1 MVEYE
6 KINKIGGL
14 YHLPVSI
21 KRSCE
26 KLYTDLYLN
35 RFNLPDDLAEVL
47 KKTRVICYP
56 ESKDQLLEMCFG
68 PTHSSRYDV
77 TYPIAGMGICKE
89 AEVLRCKNGPVVN
102 FMEDYM
108 RRRDP
113 DCMRIGDELPTDKPR
128 FKDVYGYE
136 FSKLRRETMDWLGEQ
151 QLIVLP
157 FHAGGKYYG
166 YDSLM
171 VCPVNAAFF
180 ALSLANMQGFVSID
194 DVQEGYTPRAIIYVA
209 PPFRHTHF
217 NGKQVVVHNRSEK
230 LHEVFSYNL
239 YPGPSAKKGV
249 FSMLLDIGENEGWI
263 TNHASAAMLESPYEN
278 EVVFMHEGASGGG
291 KSEML
296 EEIHK
301 EGDKILLGTH
311 TVSGEKY
318 YLSMGETC
326 KIHPI
331 ADDMILAHKDMQ
343 NDSGHLVIA
352 DAEDG
357 WFLRMDGDTRY
368 GNNPVYES
376 ISIHPSEPLE
386 FFNMDGTPGATCLIW
401 EHVMDSTGKP
411 CTNPRV
417 IIPRDM
423 IADIIPGNEPQEVDV
438 RSFGVRMPPSTVM
451 APNYGVM
458 GMVQFV
464 PVSIAWLWRLISPR
478 GFKNPSIA
486 DSNAGSGLKAEGVG
500 SYWPFATGRKV
511 TQANMLL
518 EQMLN
523 APKTLNILI
532 PNQYIGA
539 YHVGFMG
546 EWLTREYLARRGGTV
561 RRKHLVESRCPLFGY
576 SLDEM
581 KIDGQYVRQTFLR
594 PELQS
599 KLGFEGYDKGAKIL
613 TDFFKEQLEQY
624 LTDELDP
631 MGRRIIELCLNDAPL
646 EEYLKLTPMSNVK

>member
-1 MVEYE
+1 MF
-6 KINKIGGL
+6 
-14 YHLPVSI
+14 
-21 KRSCE
+21 
-26 KLYTDLYLN
+26 TDLYLN

-47 KKTRVICYP
+47 KNTHVICYP

-113 DCMRIGDELPTDKPR
+113 DCMRIGDDLPTDKPR

-136 FSKLRRETMDWLGEQ
+136 FSSLRKETMDWLGEQ

-171 VCPVNAAFF
+171 ICPVNAAFF
-180 ALSLANMQGFVSID
+180 ALSLANMQGFVSIY
-194 DVQEGYTPRAIIYVA
+194 DVQENYTPRAIIYVA

-217 NGKQVVVHNRSEK
+217 NGKQVVVHNRSEN

-357 WFLRMDGDTRY
+357 WFLRMDGDTSY
-368 GNNPVYES
+368 GNNPEYES

-423 IADIIPGNEPQEVDV
+423 IKNIIPGNEPQEVDV

-518 EQMLN
+518 KQMLD

-631 MGRRIIELCLNDAPL
+631 MGRQIIELCMSDAPL
-646 EEYLKLTPMSNVK
+646 EEYLKLTPMNNIK

>member
-1 MVEYE
+1 M
-6 KINKIGGL
+6 
-14 YHLPVSI
+14 
-21 KRSCE
+21 
-26 KLYTDLYLN
+26 YTDLYLN

-423 IADIIPGNEPQEVDV
+423 IANIIPGNEPQEVDV

>member
-1 MVEYE
+1 MF
-6 KINKIGGL
+6 
-14 YHLPVSI
+14 
-21 KRSCE
+21 
-26 KLYTDLYLN
+26 TDSYFN
-35 RFNLPDDLAEVL
+35 RFDLPEELKATL
-47 KKTRVICYP
+47 KKARVLVYP
-56 ESKDQLLEMCFG
+56 ETKEQLLEMCFG

-77 TYPIAGMGICKE
+77 SYSLPGKGICKE
-89 AEVLRCKNGPVVN
+89 AEVVRCKNGPVVN

-113 DCMRIGDELPTDKPR
+113 DCMRVGDSLPSDKPR
-128 FKDVYGYE
+128 FKDVYGYD
-136 FSKLRRETMDWLGEQ
+136 FSTLRQETFDWLSAQ
-151 QLIVLP
+151 QLIILP
-157 FHAGGKYYG
+157 FRAGGRYYG

-171 VCPVNAAFF
+171 ICPMNAAFF
-180 ALSLANMQGFVSID
+180 ALSLANMQGFVSIFD
-194 DVQEGYTPRAIIYVA
+194 IKENYRPRAIIYVA

-217 NGKQVVVHNRSEK
+217 NGKQVVVHNRSKE

-249 FSMLLDIGENEGWI
+249 FSILLDIGENEGWI

-296 EEIHK
+296 EEVHK
-301 EGDKILLGTH
+301 DQDEKVLLATH
-311 TVSGEKY
+311 TISGEKY
-318 YLSMGETC
+318 YLSLGETC

-331 ADDMILAHKDMQ
+331 ADDMILACGDMQ
-343 NDSGHLVIA
+343 NGSGKLVIA

-357 WFLRMDGDTRY
+357 WFLRMDGDISY
-368 GNNPVYES
+368 GNSPSYER

-401 EHVMDSTGKP
+401 EHVMDSNGKR

-423 IADIIPGNEPQEVDV
+423 IEHIIPGDQPQEVDV

-451 APNYGVM
+451 SPNYGVM

-464 PVSIAWLWRLISPR
+464 PTSIAWLWRLVSPR

-486 DSNAGSGLKAEGVG
+486 DSNAGSGLKSEGVG
-500 SYWPFATGRKV
+500 SYWPFSTGKKV

-518 EQMLN
+518 NQMLN

-546 EWLTREYLARRGGTV
+546 EWLTREYLARKGGTV
-561 RRKHLVESRCPLFGY
+561 KLKHLVHSRCPLFGY

-599 KLGFEGYDKGAKIL
+599 KLGFEGYDAGAKIL
-613 TDFFKEQLEQY
+613 TDFFKTQLQEFM
-624 LTDELDP
+624 TDELEP
-631 MGRRIIELCLNDAPL
+631 MGRQIIELCMNDATLDDYL
-646 EEYLKLTPMSNVK
+646 EITPMKNLK

>member
-1 MVEYE
+1 MY
-6 KINKIGGL
+6 
-14 YHLPVSI
+14 S
-21 KRSCE
+21 
-26 KLYTDLYLN
+26 DLYLKN
-35 RFNLPDDLAEVL
+35 FSLPKDLTEAL
-47 KKTRVICYP
+47 KKSSLLCFP
-56 ESKDQLLEMCFG
+56 ETKDQLLDMCFG
-68 PTHSSRYDV
+68 PSGSSRYDV
-77 TYPIAGMGICKE
+77 TYPIEGKGTVKE
-89 AEVLRCKNGPVVN
+89 AEVVRCKNGPVVN
-102 FMEDYM
+102 YMEDYM

-113 DCMRIGDELPTDKPR
+113 DCMRIGDDLPTDKPR
-128 FKDVYGYE
+128 FEDVYGYK
-136 FSKLRRETMDWLGEQ
+136 FSKLRKETMDWLSGQ
-151 QLIVLP
+151 RLIVLP
-157 FHAGGKYYG
+157 FNAGGKYYG
-166 YDSLM
+166 YPSLM
-171 VCPVNAAFF
+171 ICPLNAAFF

-194 DVQEGYTPRAIIYVA
+194 DVKPGYSPRAIIYVA

-217 NGKQVVVHNRSEK
+217 NGKQVVVHQRSEK
-230 LHEVFSYNL
+230 LHEVFAYNL

-249 FSMLLDIGENEGWI
+249 FSMLLDIGENEGWV
-263 TNHASAAMLESPYEN
+263 TDHASAARLESPYEN

-296 EEIHK
+296 EEVHREENGK
-301 EGDKILLGTH
+301 VLVGTH

-318 YLSMGETC
+318 YLNLGETC
-326 KIHPI
+326 KINPI

-343 NDSGHLVIA
+343 DDSGHLVIA

-357 WFLRMDGDTRY
+357 WFLRMDGDNYY
-368 GNNPVYES
+368 GNSPEYER

-401 EHVMDSTGKP
+401 EHVPESNGKP

-417 IIPRDM
+417 IIPRNM
-423 IADIIPGNEPQEVDV
+423 IDNIVPGDEPQHVDV

-464 PVSIAWLWRLISPR
+464 PACLAWLWRLVSPR

-486 DSNAGSGLKAEGVG
+486 DNSAGSDLKSEGVG
-500 SYWPFATGRKV
+500 SFWPFATGKKV
-511 TQANMLL
+511 TQANLL
-518 EQMLN
+518 LHQMLN
-523 APKTLNILI
+523 TQNTLNILI

-561 RRKHLVESRCPLFGY
+561 RAKHLVPARCPIFGY
-576 SLDEM
+576 SLEEM

-599 KLGFEGYDKGAKIL
+599 KLGFEGYDAGAKIL
-613 TDFFKEQLEQY
+613 TDFIKSEIKQFD
-624 LTDELDP
+624 TDDLDP
-631 MGRRIIELCLNDAPL
+631 VGRKIINLCLNDAPL
-646 EEYLKLTPMSNVK
+646 EEYLAITPMNIK

>member
-1 MVEYE
+1 MFTDSYFDRFV
-6 KINKIGGL
+6 
-14 YHLPVSI
+14 LP
-21 KRSCE
+21 E
-26 KLYTDLYLN
+26 DLRASLKKCRVLVY
-35 RFNLPDDLAEVL
+35 PETKDDL
-47 KKTRVICYP
+47 I
-56 ESKDQLLEMCFG
+56 EMCYG

-77 TYPIAGMGICKE
+77 VYPIEGKGLVKE
-89 AEVLRCKNGPVVN
+89 AEVIRAKNGTVVN

-113 DCMRIGDELPTDKPR
+113 DCMRIGDDLPTDKPR
-128 FKDVYGYE
+128 FEDKYGYK
-136 FSKLRRETMDWLGEQ
+136 FSELRKETMDWFANQ
-151 QLIVLP
+151 QVIMLP
-157 FHAGGKYYG
+157 FRAGGKYFG

-171 VCPVNAAFF
+171 ICPMNAAFF
-180 ALSLANMQGFVSID
+180 ALSIANMQGFVSCF
-194 DVQEGYTPRAIIYVA
+194 DVKEKYTPRAIIYVA

-217 NGKQVVVHNRSEK
+217 DGKQVVVHQRSEN
-230 LHEVFSYNL
+230 LHEVFAYNL

-296 EEIHK
+296 EEIHRS
-301 EGDKILLGTH
+301 EDGAQILMGTH
-311 TVSGEKY
+311 TVTGEKY
-318 YLSMGETC
+318 YISLGETC

-343 NDSGHLVIA
+343 NGSGHLVIA

-357 WFLRMDGDTRY
+357 WFLRMDGDNYY
-368 GNNPVYES
+368 GNNPVYER

-386 FFNMDGTPGATCLIW
+386 FFNMDGIPGATCLIW
-401 EHVMDSTGKP
+401 EHVMESTGKP
-411 CTNPRV
+411 CSNPRV
-417 IIPRDM
+417 IIPREM
-423 IADIIPGNEPQEVDV
+423 IENIIKGNDLQEVNV
-438 RSFGVRMPPSTVM
+438 RSFGVRMPPSTRM

-464 PVSIAWLWRLISPR
+464 PISIAWLWRLISPR

-486 DSNAGSGLKAEGVG
+486 DTNAGSGLKSEGVG

-518 EQMLN
+518 HQMLDCPN
-523 APKTLNILI
+523 TLNILI
-532 PNQYIGA
+532 PNQHIGA
-539 YHVGFMG
+539 YNIGFMG
-546 EWLTREYLARRGGTV
+546 EWVTREYLARRGGSV
-561 RRKHLVESRCPLFGY
+561 RMKHLVPARCPIFGY

-599 KLGFEGYDKGAKIL
+599 KLGFEGYDAGAKIL
-613 TDFFKEQLEQY
+613 TDYFKEQLPQF

-631 MGRRIIELCLNDAPL
+631 IGRKIIETCMNDGTLEDYLAITPLNNI
-646 EEYLKLTPMSNVK
+646 K